1 MASSV
6 NPPHI
11 SLWPHQWRVILP
23 ALWATFIINVLGLAL
38 PLAALHI
45 YDRILAE
52 NTPGRWLLMLMGV
65 FAAILL
71 EGLLRLA
78 RAHVAGLL
86 GSRQEH
92 KQTLTLLRH
101 ILHGLPVSRAP
112 GQNLQILE
120 ALGKLRDFSS
130 GQAITVLLDLP
141 FALIYIALIAYLGGV
156 LVLVPIGLLL
166 VFIGRETAQG
176 HKLAHA
182 MRTREQADMHRK
194 NSLIESIEHLHTI
207 KAFGRL
213 RWLQRRLE
221 ADQQTVEKT
230 SVPVSALACKVYQDG
245 LLFSQLMLAAITMV
259 GTPLVLAGSMT
270 LGALMACVL
279 VGGRLMA
286 PIQRGLGLYSR
297 MQEALLAREQV
308 SGILAQPIAFGST
321 SPHTTE
327 PSLINPAHLPATL
340 KLDNL
345 GIRADTSNGGRW
357 LLRRLNL
364 DAGRGQTIAIN
375 TSSLHTG
382 TLLMLTMAGLRPP
395 SEGTANLNGI
405 HPHTLAA
412 TSLIRHVA
420 YLPPQGT
427 IYRGTIYDNLSRFG
441 HTPPEQVAEI
451 IKLLEL
457 ESALAVL
464 PRGAD
469 TMLENT
475 LADPLPPGL
484 KQRIALARVLA
495 QKPRII
501 LFNHADRGLD
511 SAGYNVVY
519 RLLEQIRGKALLIL
533 CTDDQNLTS
542 LADEYWTQHG
552 STLRRR
558 RIPAGSSYPHLYP
571 EAAL

>member
-1 MASSV
+1 MAFSV
-6 NPPHI
+6 STPHI
-11 SLWPHQWRVILP
+11 SLWPHQWRVIIP

-45 YDRILAE
+45 YDRLLAE

-65 FAAILL
+65 FAAVVL

-92 KQTLTLLRH
+92 AQTLTLLRH
-101 ILHGLPVSRAP
+101 ILHGLPVSRGP
-112 GQNLQILE
+112 GHNLQILE
-120 ALGKLRDFSS
+120 ALAKLRDFSS

-141 FALIYIALIAYLGGV
+141 FALIYLGLVAFLGGP

-166 VFIGRETAQG
+166 VFIGRESAQG
-176 HKLAHA
+176 HKLARA
-182 MRTREQADMHRK
+182 MRAREEADIHRK

-221 ADQQTVEKT
+221 ADQQSVEKA
-230 SVPVSALACKVYQDG
+230 SIPVSHTACKVYQDG
-245 LLFSQLMLAAITMV
+245 LLFSQLMLAAITMA
-259 GTPLVLAGSMT
+259 GTPLVLNGSMT

-308 SGILAQPIAFGST
+308 SAIFAHPIAFGSRTIGQRT
-321 SPHTTE
+321 SPQPE
-327 PSLINPAHLPATL
+327 ASSLPATL
-340 KLDNL
+340 NLANL
-345 GIRADTSNGGRW
+345 GVRADAPSGGRW
-357 LLRRLNL
+357 LLRRLNME
-364 DAGRGQTIAIN
+364 AGRGQTIAIT

-395 SEGTANLNGI
+395 AEGSIQLNGLA
-405 HPHTLAA
+405 PHTLAA
-412 TSLIRHVA
+412 TDLVRHVA

-441 HTPPEQVAEI
+441 HTPPEQVAEM
-451 IKLLEL
+451 IKLLDL
-457 ESALAVL
+457 EPALAVL

-469 TMLENT
+469 TMLDNT

-484 KQRIALARVLA
+484 KQRVALARVLA

-519 RLLEQIRGKALLIL
+519 RLLEQIRGKTLLIL

-542 LADEYWTQHG
+542 LADEYWVQHG

-558 RIPAGSSYPHLYP
+558 RTTTGTNLGLVA
-571 EAAL
+571 